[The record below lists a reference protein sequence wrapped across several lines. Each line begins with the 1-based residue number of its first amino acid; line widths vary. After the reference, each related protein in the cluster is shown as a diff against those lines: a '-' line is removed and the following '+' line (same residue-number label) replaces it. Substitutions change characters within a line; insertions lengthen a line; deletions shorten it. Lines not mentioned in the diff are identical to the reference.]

1 MRVVFFFAHPSPPHE
16 PFALARAQESF
27 PCSGKAPGRIIGK
40 GGATI
45 ARIQDA
51 TGARVDVLRD
61 ERVCVV
67 SGPPAAVAAA
77 VAQAK
82 LVASEG
88 DGPPGP
94 WSDRDGARSVRRGD
108 EGGDFAERV
117 VPCSGLGPGRVIGKG
132 GATVKRLQED
142 FGVRVD
148 VRAEDGQCFVS
159 GAGAENVD
167 ACAAEVARIIEEG
180 DGYVPV
186 GYEEGGNF
194 GDARSD
200 APRFAGFDPTR
211 ARSMGSSSSQTL
223 ETLAFRT
230 ELEIGRIIGR
240 GGATVRAIEE
250 DTGARVQVDKRTLEC
265 VVSGS
270 EAAVASAAR
279 TIRRVAEEGFG
290 GAVRRIPCGG
300 SEGLIIG
307 PGGARV
313 RALAARTKA
322 RIDVEKVSEFHSECV
337 IRGNP
342 DAVAEAAD
350 AVERALAEEGGF
362 SGGFDERG
370 GRHGAYER
378 GGGDDRYAYDDRER
392 PRRRGYDASPRDAA
406 EEYRR
411 PRDDAY
417 SYDASRDE
425 AYSSYDDANRRRRRF
440 PEDRGGRGG
449 GGRGGGGRPR
459 GWSDRGGGDR
469 GDRYADGWD

>member
-1 MRVVFFFAHPSPPHE
+1 
-16 PFALARAQESF
+16 
-27 PCSGKAPGRIIGK
+27 
-40 GGATI
+40 
-45 ARIQDA
+45 
-51 TGARVDVLRD
+51 VLRD

-148 VRAEDGQCFVS
+148 VRTEDGQCFVS

-186 GYEEGGNF
+186 GYEEGGF
-194 GDARSD
+194 GDGDVRSRSR

-270 EAAVASAAR
+270 EAAVGAASR

-342 DAVAEAAD
+342 DAVAQAAD
-350 AVERALAEEGGF
+350 AVERALAEEGG
-362 SGGFDERG
+362 GGFDERG
-370 GRHGAYER
+370 GRYVAYER
-378 GGGDDRYAYDDRER
+378 GGGDRHAYDDRER
-392 PRRRGYDASPRDAA
+392 PRRGYDAYPRDAA

-417 SYDASRDE
+417 SRDE
-425 AYSSYDDANRRRRRF
+425 AYASRDDAARRRRRF

-459 GWSDRGGGDR
+459 WSDRGGGDR

>member
-1 MRVVFFFAHPSPPHE
+1 M
-16 PFALARAQESF
+16 
-27 PCSGKAPGRIIGK
+27 
-40 GGATI
+40 
-45 ARIQDA
+45 
-51 TGARVDVLRD
+51 LRD

-186 GYEEGGNF
+186 GYEEGGHF

-279 TIRRVAEEGFG
+279 TIRRV
-290 GAVRRIPCGG
+290 R
-300 SEGLIIG
+300 
-307 PGGARV
+307 
-313 RALAARTKA
+313 
-322 RIDVEKVSEFHSECV
+322 
-337 IRGNP
+337 
-342 DAVAEAAD
+342 
-350 AVERALAEEGGF
+350 
-362 SGGFDERG
+362 RG
-370 GRHGAYER
+370 GV
-378 GGGDDRYAYDDRER
+378 
-392 PRRRGYDASPRDAA
+392 RRRGA
-406 EEYRR
+406 EDPVRRERGADHR
-411 PRDDAY
+411 PRGREGEGARGEDQGEDRRREGVRV
-417 SYDASRDE
+417 SLGVRHPGKP
-425 AYSSYDDANRRRRRF
+425 RRRRRSRR
-440 PEDRGGRGG
+440 RGGARAG
-449 GGRGGGGRPR
+449 GGRRV
-459 GWSDRGGGDR
+459 
-469 GDRYADGWD
+469 